1 MGAVSWLDKVIFG
14 SENASVSTKISNGRI
29 IK

>member
-29 IK
+29 N